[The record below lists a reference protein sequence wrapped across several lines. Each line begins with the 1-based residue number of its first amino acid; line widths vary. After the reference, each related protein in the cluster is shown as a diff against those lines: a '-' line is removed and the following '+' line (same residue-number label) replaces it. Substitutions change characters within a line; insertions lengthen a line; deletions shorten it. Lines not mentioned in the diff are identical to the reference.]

1 MDGAGGSLAFCVG
14 CGGWKARKAG
24 RERKFKFRTCST
36 KASTVNRGPE
46 RQQNHGEPRLLS
58 LYELASTLCG
68 SAAKVAQLPIY
79 LDHNGAN
86 WNL

>member
-1 MDGAGGSLAFCVG
+1 MELVVHWHSVWGAGVGRRGKQAGKGSSNF
-14 CGGWKARKAG
+14 
-24 RERKFKFRTCST
+24 ETCST

-46 RQQNHGEPRLLS
+46 RQQNHGEPSLLS
-58 LYELASTLCG
+58 LYKPASTLCG
-68 SAAKVAQLPIY
+68 SAAKVAQLPIH